1 MSEHASAHWSE
12 RGECGGRRALAVI
25 RLITLRLGRPFVL
38 ALLYPITLY
47 FYCRRGPERRA
58 SREFLTR
65 ALGRP
70 ATAWEVMRHI
80 RTYAVTLVDRI
91 YLLAESTRRFRITT
105 YGLAELDALIEQKR
119 GVLLLGAHIGS
130 FEVLRALSERRPE
143 LQTRILM
150 DRQQTPELTRM
161 LMSLNPAVAAS
172 VIDVGVNDT
181 DIALAIQDAA
191 KQGALIGMLA
201 DRSRPK
207 ESTTMVPFFGT
218 PAPFPVAPYLI
229 ASLLDLPVVLT
240 FALFRGGN
248 RYDLYFE
255 TLAERI
261 EIPRRERATLMH
273 QWAARYVARLEH
285 HTRLD
290 PYNWFNF
297 YDFWHR
303 ADNTAAVGG
312 SKSAVESV
320 A

>member
-1 MSEHASAHWSE
+1 MSEHWSE
-12 RGECGGRRALAVI
+12 RDECGGRRPLAII
-25 RLITLRLGRPFVL
+25 RLITLRCGRAFVL
-38 ALLYPITLY
+38 ALLYPITFY

-65 ALGRP
+65 ALGRR
-70 ATAWEVMRHI
+70 ATAREVIRHI
-80 RTYAVTLVDRI
+80 RTYATTLVDRI
-91 YLLAESTRRFRITT
+91 YLLADSTRRFEITT
-105 YGLAELDALIEQKR
+105 HGLPELDALIEQGR
-119 GVLLLGAHIGS
+119 GILLLGAHIGS

-150 DRQQTPELTRM
+150 DRQQTPELTSM
-161 LMSLNPAVAAS
+161 LMALNPAVAAS
-172 VIDVGVNDT
+172 VIDVGGTDT

-207 ESTTMVPFFGT
+207 ETTTAVAFFGT
-218 PAPFPVAPYLI
+218 PARFPVAPYLI

-240 FALFRGGN
+240 FALYRGGN

-261 EIPRRERATLMH
+261 AIPRRERTALLH
-273 QWAARYVARLEH
+273 QWTARFVSRLEH
-285 HTRLD
+285 YTRLD

-303 ADNTAAVGG
+303 ADDPAPVDG
-312 SKSAVESV
+312 KSAIQP
-320 A
+320 AA

>member
-1 MSEHASAHWSE
+1 MSEHWSE
-12 RGECGGRRALAVI
+12 RDECGGRRPLAVI
-25 RLITLRLGRPFVL
+25 RFITLRCGRAIAL

-47 FYCRRGPERRA
+47 FYLRRGPERRA

-70 ATAWEVMRHI
+70 ATAWEVIRHI

-91 YLLAESTRRFRITT
+91 YLLAESTHRFDITT
-105 YGLAELDALIEQKR
+105 HGLPELDALIEQGR
-119 GVLLLGAHIGS
+119 GILLLGAHIGS

-143 LQTRILM
+143 MKTRILM
-150 DRQQTPELTRM
+150 DRQQTPALTDM
-161 LMSLNPAVAAS
+161 LLALNPSVAAS
-172 VIDVGVNDT
+172 IIDVGGHDT

-207 ESTTMVPFFGT
+207 ETTTAVPFFGT
-218 PAPFPVAPYLI
+218 AARFPIAPYLI

-240 FALFRGGN
+240 FALYRGGN

-261 EIPRRERATLMH
+261 VIPRRERAALMH
-273 QWAARYVARLEH
+273 QWAARFAARLEH
-285 HTRLD
+285 YTRLD

-303 ADNTAAVGG
+303 ADDPAPVDGKPAVQSAA
-312 SKSAVESV
+312 
-320 A
+320 

>member
-1 MSEHASAHWSE
+1 VSEHWSQ
-12 RGECGGRRALAVI
+12 RHECGGRRALSVI
-25 RLITLRLGRPFVL
+25 RFITLHLGRPFAL

-47 FYCRRGPERRA
+47 FYLRRGPERRA

-70 ATAWEVMRHI
+70 VTAWEVMRHI
-80 RTYAVTLVDRI
+80 RKYATTLVDRI
-91 YLLAESTRRFRITT
+91 YLLAESTRRFEITT
-105 YGLAELDALIEQKR
+105 HGLAEFDALLEQKR

-130 FEVLRALSERRPE
+130 FEVLRALAERRPE
-143 LQTRILM
+143 LHMRILM
-150 DRQQTPELTRM
+150 DRQQTPELTSM
-161 LMSLNPAVAAS
+161 LMALNPAVADS
-172 VIDVGVNDT
+172 IIDVGINDT

-191 KQGALIGMLA
+191 KQGAMIGMLA

-240 FALFRGGN
+240 FALYRGGN

-255 TLAERI
+255 TLSERI
-261 EIPRRERATLMH
+261 VIPRRERQTLMH
-273 QWAARYVARLEH
+273 EWAARYAARLEH

-303 ADNTAAVGG
+303 ADDPVAAG
-312 SKSAVESV
+312 SKSTPVESV

>member
-1 MSEHASAHWSE
+1 VSEHWSE
-12 RGECGGRRALAVI
+12 RNECGGRRALAII
-25 RLITLRLGRPFVL
+25 RFITLYLGRPFAL
-38 ALLYPITLY
+38 AALYPITLY
-47 FYCRRGPERRA
+47 FYFRRGPERRA
-58 SREFLTR
+58 SREFLNR

-70 ATAWEVMRHI
+70 ATAWEVMHHI
-80 RTYAVTLVDRI
+80 RKYAVTLVDRI
-91 YLLAESTRRFRITT
+91 YLLADSTSRFEITT
-105 YGLAELDALIEQKR
+105 HGLAELDALIDQKR

-130 FEVLRALSERRPE
+130 FEVLRALAERRPE
-143 LQTRILM
+143 LLMRILM

-161 LMSLNPAVAAS
+161 LMALNPAVAAS

-207 ESTTMVPFFGT
+207 ETTTLVPFFGA

-240 FALFRGGN
+240 FGLFRGGN

-255 TLAERI
+255 TLSDRI
-261 EIPRRERATLMH
+261 VIPRRDRAALMH
-273 QWAARYVARLEH
+273 EWAARYAARLEH

-303 ADNTAAVGG
+303 ADDPAPAG
-312 SKSAVESV
+312 SGNKSTAVESV